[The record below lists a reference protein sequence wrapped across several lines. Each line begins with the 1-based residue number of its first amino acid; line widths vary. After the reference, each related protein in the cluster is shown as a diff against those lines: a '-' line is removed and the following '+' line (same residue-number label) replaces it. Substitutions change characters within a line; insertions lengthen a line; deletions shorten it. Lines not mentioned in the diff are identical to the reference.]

1 MNAAGFPTL
10 VLAALLLS
18 GCGNRSGVPSTPDG
32 TVSKFT
38 SDMADD
44 KPQVIWHCLPA
55 KYQADVKEVI
65 REFAGKMD
73 PEVWNKS
80 FATLGKAAEVL
91 DKKKE
96 FVLGMADQGPVPI
109 SPDQREQLDQQWDR
123 VVGIFEDLINSD
135 IKTVDGLKKLDPE
148 KFLATTGSKFSKNI
162 KDLAAAVGDEKTA
175 AKIDNLKETKTTV
188 VKSGAD
194 KATVKVEI
202 TGEQPQEIEMVKV
215 DGKWLPADMVAN
227 WDTHIAQMKSSIA
240 QMEIS
245 GEAKD
250 GALAMIGTCDQVF
263 DKMLAAETQEE
274 FSQAASGLMPMVFG
288 MMGPGV
294 PGLGGP
300 GPNPPQFPPPDFS
313 TPATPDSSEPE
324 KAKE

>member
-1 MNAAGFPTL
+1 MNAVRFSTL
-10 VLAALLLS
+10 VLVALLLS

-32 TVSKFT
+32 TVNKFT

-55 KYQADVKEVI
+55 KYQADVKELI
-65 REFAGKMD
+65 SEFAGKMD

-80 FATLGKAAEVL
+80 FAMLGKAAKVL

-123 VVGIFEDLINSD
+123 VVGIFEDLIKSE

-148 KFLATTGSKFSKNI
+148 RFLATTGSKFSKNI
-162 KDLAAAVGDEKTA
+162 KDLAAAVGDEQTA

-188 VKSGAD
+188 LKSGGD
-194 KATVKVEI
+194 QATVKIEI
-202 TGEQPQEIEMVKV
+202 TGEPAQEIEMVKV

-227 WDTHIAQMKSSIA
+227 WDTNIAQMKSSIA

-245 GEAKD
+245 GENKES
-250 GALAMIGTCDQVF
+250 ALAMISTCDQAF
-263 DKMLAAETQEE
+263 DKMLAAETQEQ
-274 FSQAASGLMPMVFG
+274 FSEAASGLMPMVFG
-288 MMGPGV
+288 MMGPGL
-294 PGLGGP
+294 PGSDGP
-300 GPNPPQFPPPDFS
+300 GPNPPQFPLPDFS
-313 TPATPDSSEPE
+313 APTTPDSSELE